1 MSAKQFSSAGYE
13 VSDLNDHINVA
24 SHNISIAP
32 TFPFRSAGE
41 AETDIS
47 GSFSTEA

>member
-24 SHNISIAP
+24 SHNIFDCPNI
-32 TFPFRSAGE
+32 FPSDQLAKLKL
-41 AETDIS
+41 T
-47 GSFSTEA
+47 